1 MGQGYSLTSL
11 SAGAAGLDV
20 PEMSD
25 LTYER
30 ALGNARFMKT
40 VRARQ
45 KAGLVVAK
53 IVMKPSASMALGK
66 YIKAI
71 KDERRILSD
80 VPNALAYQRVVETG
94 TSGYLVRQYIHS
106 SLYDRM
112 STRPFLEDIEKKWLS
127 FQLLCAVRDCHA
139 RNVYHGDIKTENTL
153 VTSWNWLYL
162 SDFSSSFKPT
172 YLPEDNPAD
181 FSFFFD
187 TSARR
192 TCYLAPERFLSHGQ
206 QAEGR
211 DKLNWAMD
219 IFSVGCVIAELFLET
234 PIFNLSQLFN
244 YRRREYDPAQ
254 ALLSKI
260 DDSDVR
266 ELVSHMIQVEPE
278 SRYSADEYL
287 AFWRNKAFPGYFYNF
302 LHQYMYVVTDPTSG
316 RAPITTGEANLGESD
331 DRIDRVYYDFD
342 KISYF
347 LGYGKDRQ
355 LPQASKRNSAEASAI
370 FPLHLDLPNYNHQIS
385 KALPRTPD
393 DGTLIFLTL
402 VVSSLRSTARANSRV
417 RACELLL
424 AFAERLTDEAKL
436 DRVLPHLVELMRDPA
451 DIVKVAALRSVTQ
464 LLALVSVSSPVNV
477 HVFSE
482 YLLPRL
488 QIFIQIRGERPSP
501 LVRATY
507 ALCLSSLATTASRFL
522 DMMQALR
529 ADGSLPNTDPETE
542 NEESSSTV
550 YQDSFDKARAYLVA
564 QFEVHTKVLLTDR
577 DASVRRAFLKSVSA
591 LCVFFGTAKAN
602 DVILSHLNTYLNDR
616 DWLLKCAFFETIVG
630 VAVFVGSTNLEEFIL
645 PLMIQALTDPEEFVV
660 ERVLRS
666 LSSMAHLG
674 LFQRSRTWELVD
686 IVGRF
691 TMHPN
696 LWIREATV
704 HFISAAMTYLSKAD
718 RRTIIGPLIKPYL
731 KIAPTE
737 IAELQLL
744 ESLKKP
750 MPRIVFDMALL
761 WASKAEKG
769 IFWKS
774 AYQQSTFTFG
784 FIEQTVP
791 TTSARE
797 LTRTSFAKVAK
808 NDEDE
813 QWVTRLRNANMSTED
828 ELKLVA
834 LRGYIW
840 RTAMRKKASED
851 DTAFSKL
858 NGIVP
863 LSELAI
869 TPQTVFFDE
878 DRQIFEKAINNKS
891 DNTTP
896 SAKPQSHSIIEA
908 LLDASTNWDDPLV
921 RRKMSAVNVHRAS
934 RPAGTGQAGAAN
946 SVQSPTVAQSPL
958 STSPSSDRRGSN
970 QQMPSADSKRKGSGV
985 NLAISPDNGTAKD
998 ESTSATVSG
1007 AVGPDE
1013 HRHAMRHQGSAVDLM
1028 SKGQSNNKANAEI
1041 STSSTNAFGKV
1052 DGNYSRDG
1060 AYQTPLALAQDQRN
1074 QQPSTVKFQ
1083 NAHSYNGNDPSILKL
1098 LDTLYLENYPVDA
1111 VEFGPIIQP
1120 LSRRQPIRRSNG
1132 QVSANPWRPDGVLVA
1147 MFSEHNGPITR
1158 VVIAPDHLFFLTGSD
1173 DGSVKVWDSARLERN
1188 IAHRSR
1194 QTHRHGS
1201 GVQISS
1207 LAFVENT
1214 HCFISTGT
1222 DGSIN
1227 VVKVDYTES
1236 NGSARYGKLRVLR
1249 EWQLSDGEYATWSEH
1264 FKSENQSILLMCT
1277 NLCRI
1282 VAVELRTMVVL
1293 YELENPVQHGTPN
1306 CFCLD
1311 KRHHWLLLGTS
1322 HGVLD
1327 LWDLR
1332 FRLRVRTWGFAG
1344 ASPIHRIVVHPVRS
1358 TRKKKVC
1365 IAGGTGQG
1373 DVTIWDLEKFV
1384 CQDVYRT
1391 SSSKESSRGFDV
1403 WKIEEEK
1410 SEGVL
1415 GRLAAPGGA
1424 DSTAMV
1430 KDAGVRAIATGVHVP
1445 EDGNEPRHGFF
1456 LSAGPDWKVRFWD
1469 MDHIKASRL
1478 VSGLDDEE
1486 GQPTFEQ
1493 KEVTQDTT
1501 MVTEVAN
1508 TGGGRPSGPSRTNS
1522 SNKVA
1527 SNSSAKRTSAGG
1539 KGRAGIVSVQQQ
1551 KLLHSHLDTVM
1562 DVALLEYPY
1571 GMVISVDR
1579 SGIIYVFQ

>member
-45 KAGLVVAK
+45 KMGLVVVK
-53 IVMKPSASMALGK
+53 IVMKPSASITLGK
-66 YIKAI
+66 YIKTI
-71 KDERRILSD
+71 KEERRLLSE
-80 VPNALAYQRVVETG
+80 VPNALGYQRIVETG

-127 FQLLCAVRDCHA
+127 FQLLNAVRDCHA
-139 RNVYHGDIKTENTL
+139 RNIYHGDIKTENTL

-162 SDFSSSFKPT
+162 TDFSSSFKPT

-192 TCYLAPERFLSHGQ
+192 TCYLAPERFLGHGQ

-211 DKLNWAMD
+211 DKINWAMD

-234 PIFNLSQLFN
+234 PIFNLSQLFK
-244 YRRREYDPAQ
+244 YRRREYDPGQ
-254 ALLSKI
+254 MLSKI
-260 DDSDVR
+260 EDIDIRD
-266 ELVSHMIQVEPE
+266 LVSHMIQVEPE
-278 SRYSADEYL
+278 SRYSAEEYL
-287 AFWRNKAFPGYFYNF
+287 TFWRHKAFPEYFYSF

-316 RAPITTGEANLGESD
+316 RAPITAGESNLGESD

-347 LGYGKDRQ
+347 LGYDRDKHSQ
-355 LPQASKRNSAEASAI
+355 NSSRKRSNETSGV
-370 FPLHLDLPNYNHQIS
+370 FPLHLDLPNYRRQIS
-385 KALPRTPD
+385 AAPYQTVD
-393 DGTLIFLTL
+393 DGTLVFLTL
-402 VVSSLRSTARANSRV
+402 VVSSLRSTARASARV

-436 DRVLPHLVELMRDPA
+436 DRVLPHLVELMRDPVDA
-451 DIVKVAALRSVTQ
+451 VKIAALRSVTQ
-464 LLALVSVSSPVNV
+464 LLDIVTVASPVNV
-477 HVFSE
+477 NVFPE
-482 YLLPRL
+482 YLMPRL
-488 QIFIQIRGERPSP
+488 SVFVQSRIEKPGP

-507 ALCLSSLATTASRFL
+507 AICLSSLAMTASRFL

-542 NEESSSTV
+542 NDDYSSTL
-550 YQDSFDKARAYLVA
+550 YQQSFDKSRADLVK
-564 QFEVHTKVLLTDR
+564 QFEVHTKALLTDG
-577 DASVRRAFLKSVSA
+577 DASVRRAFLSSVSP
-591 LCVFFGTAKAN
+591 LCVFFGTTKAN

-616 DWLLKCAFFETIVG
+616 DWMLKCAFFETIVG
-630 VAVFVGSTNLEEFIL
+630 VATYVGSTNLEEFIL

-666 LSSMAHLG
+666 LAVMAHLG
-674 LFQRSRTWELVD
+674 LFQRSRTWELID

-696 LWIREATV
+696 LWIREATA
-704 HFISAAMTYLSKAD
+704 HFISAATTYLSDAD
-718 RRTIIGPLIKPYL
+718 KHTIIGPLIRPYL
-731 KIAPTE
+731 KVPPTNLT
-737 IAELQLL
+737 ELKLL
-744 ESLKKP
+744 ETLKKSI
-750 MPRIVFDMALL
+750 PRIVFEMAVL
-761 WASKAEKG
+761 WATKTEKG

-774 AYQQSTFTFG
+774 AHHQGTFTFG
-784 FIEQTVP
+784 SLEQTVP

-797 LTRTSFAKVAK
+797 LTRTSFAKIPK

-813 QWVTRLRNANMSTED
+813 QWVSRLRNANMSTED

-840 RTAMRKKASED
+840 RTAMRKKATNGDSGS
-851 DTAFSKL
+851 SKL

-863 LSELAI
+863 LSEL
-869 TPQTVFFDE
+869 TVPLQTVFFDD
-878 DRQIFEKAINNKS
+878 DRQIFEDVVKS
-891 DNTTP
+891 GATTP
-896 SAKPQSHSIIEA
+896 SAKPQSHSLAEA
-908 LLDASTNWDDPLV
+908 LLDASANMDDPIV
-921 RRKMSAVNVHRAS
+921 RRKMSALNAHKAS
-934 RPAGTGQAGAAN
+934 KPAASGTTSGIDKARDPPAI
-946 SVQSPTVAQSPL
+946 QSS
-958 STSPSSDRRGSN
+958 SSGSPSGERRGSS
-970 QQMPSADSKRKGSGV
+970 QQAVVDTRRKSLGI
-985 NLAISPDNGTAKD
+985 NLSPSPDTGTPENEPSSVASD
-998 ESTSATVSG
+998 GIA
-1007 AVGPDE
+1007 GPDE
-1013 HRHAMRHQGSAVDLM
+1013 HRHAVRHKGSAVDLM
-1028 SKGQSNNKANAEI
+1028 QRGQSNNKANAEI
-1041 STSSTNAFGKV
+1041 STSSANAFGKV
-1052 DGNYSRDG
+1052 DGNYNKDG
-1060 AYQTPLALAQDQRN
+1060 AYQSPLALAQDQSKRK
-1074 QQPSTVKFQ
+1074 PSAIRFQ
-1083 NAHSYNGNDPSILKL
+1083 NAHTYDGNDPSILKL

-1120 LSRRQPIRRSNG
+1120 LSRRQTIRRSNG
-1132 QVSANPWRPDGVLVA
+1132 QASATPWRPEGILVA
-1147 MFSEHNGPITR
+1147 TFSEHTAPVTR
-1158 VVIAPDHLFFLTGSD
+1158 VVVAPDHAFFLTGSD

-1194 QTHRHGS
+1194 QTHRHPPGT
-1201 GVQISS
+1201 QISS

-1214 HCFISTGT
+1214 HCFISTST
-1222 DGSIN
+1222 DGSVN
-1227 VVKVDYTES
+1227 VVKVDYIES
-1236 NGSARYGKLRVLR
+1236 NASSRYGKLRVLR
-1249 EWQLSDGEYATWSEH
+1249 EWQLPDNEYATWSEH
-1264 FKSENQSILLMCT
+1264 FKSENQSILILCT
-1277 NLCRI
+1277 NLCRV
-1282 VAVELRTMVVL
+1282 VAIDLRTMSTL
-1293 YELENPVQHGTPN
+1293 YEFANPVQHGTPN

-1322 HGVLD
+1322 HGILD

-1332 FRLRVRTWGFAG
+1332 FRLRVRGWGFAG
-1344 ASPIHRIVVHPVRS
+1344 ASKIHRIVVHPVRS

-1373 DVTIWDLEKFV
+1373 EVTVWDLEKFV
-1384 CQDVYRT
+1384 CQEVYRT
-1391 SSSKESSRGFDV
+1391 AGSKETLRGFDV

-1410 SEGVL
+1410 PEGM
-1415 GRLAAPGGA
+1415 LARFAVVGGGA
-1424 DSTAMV
+1424 DPSVAAV
-1430 KDAGVRAIATGVHVP
+1430 DRGVRAIATGVHVP
-1445 EDGNEPRHGFF
+1445 EDGSEPRHGFF
-1456 LSAGPDWKVRFWD
+1456 VSAGPDWKVRFWD
-1469 MDHIKASRL
+1469 MDRVQASKV
-1478 VSGLDDEE
+1478 VSGLDVDE

-1493 KEVTQDTT
+1493 SEVNQDTS
-1501 MVTEVAN
+1501 MVFEKAN
-1508 TGGGRPSGPSRTNS
+1508 SGGGRPSGPGRAGS
-1522 SNKVA
+1522 SNRVP
-1527 SNSSAKRTSAGG
+1527 SNSSAKRTSSGS
-1539 KGRAGIVSVQQQ
+1539 KGRTGIVSVQQQ

-1571 GMVISVDR
+1571 GMIISVDR
-1579 SGIIYVFQ
+1579 SGVIYVFQ